1 MKIKPVY
8 ALYLVIAFLLVVVGI
23 KVNDYLQRDFARWEA
38 EVAAKTDS
46 LAALRKRISE
56 DSVRIVESEAELDA
70 VRDSAREAIGV
81 ADSVASDA
89 VSEAE
94 RLYKEL
100 VAQSPPELTPVF
112 EAWRDSW
119 LTALRAKDEIIA
131 EQERIIVAQD
141 STLEQYREINADL
154 HEALRRSEEL
164 TEFWK
169 EKSHRSW
176 YEKWQVVAPVTAGLT
191 LAGVALISTA
201 VPD

>member
-1 MKIKPVY
+1 MKPVY
-8 ALYLVIAFLLVVVGI
+8 AIYLALAAVLLVVGLKVGEYM
-23 KVNDYLQRDFARWEA
+23 NRDFAAWEQ

-89 VSEAE
+89 LSEADS
-94 RLYKEL
+94 LYREL

-119 LTALRAKDEIIA
+119 LRAIDAKDTIIA
-131 EQERIIVAQD
+131 EQERIIVQQD
-141 STLEQYREINADL
+141 STLNLYRRLNADL
-154 HEALRRSEEL
+154 HDALRRSEEL
-164 TEFWK
+164 TQFWK
-169 EKSHRSW
+169 DKSHRSW
-176 YEKWQVVAPVTAGLT
+176 YEKWQVVAPITAGAT
-191 LAGVALISTA
+191 LAGVALLATV

>member
-119 LTALRAKDEIIA
+119 LKAIDAKDTIIA
-131 EQERIIVAQD
+131 EQERIIVQQD
-141 STLEQYREINADL
+141 STLDLYRSLNADL
-154 HEALRRSEEL
+154 HDALRRSEEL
-164 TEFWK
+164 TQFWK
-169 EKSHRSW
+169 DKSHRSW
-176 YEKWQVVAPVTAGLT
+176 YEKWQVVAPVTVGLT

-201 VPD
+201 IPD